1 MLQDQFLSH
10 WRKDIPASFVVFLVA
25 LPLCLGIA
33 LASGAPLMA
42 GVIAGAV
49 GGIVVG
55 LASGSSLGVSGPAAG
70 LTAIVLTGIA
80 ELGSFELFLT
90 ATVLSGILQIVLG
103 LLRAGIIAYYFPNTV
118 IKGMLSGIGIIIVLK
133 QIPHSVG
140 YDQDFLGDQ
149 DFIQPDHHNT
159 LSELMYMLDGVNL
172 GAVLVTLAGLA
183 IMLLWQTRR
192 VQASNMLGMIPGP
205 LLAVVSG
212 IILTQLFH
220 GHGVL
225 EVNAGHYV
233 ELPDING
240 VSDLSAPALSGLSDP
255 RVWKLALVIA
265 IVASLET
272 LLCSEATDKLDPWKR
287 VTPTNKELR
296 AQGIGNIVSGLLG
309 GLPVTQVIVRSS
321 ANIQAGGRTK
331 LSAILHGGLIVISVL
346 LLPEVLR
353 MIPLASLAAI
363 LLLVGY
369 KLIKPALFMHYW
381 RAGAMQFLPFFIT
394 VVGVAFTDLL
404 TGVGLGL
411 AVAFM
416 DILWKN
422 YKVPFHYD
430 PKNYKPGM
438 PIHIELSEDVTFLNK
453 AAIKRTLSQ
462 LPDNTTV
469 VLDASR
475 NVALHPDVAEIITE
489 FCEFSSE
496 RGITCELIGFNN
508 NRTIANVD
516 KGMNTLEDHSK
527 DGTVK
532 TGTRELESEG
542 TVNERE

>member
-1 MLQDQFLSH
+1 MKQNELLSH
-10 WRKDIPASFVVFLVA
+10 WRKDLPASFVVFLVA

-33 LASGAPLMA
+33 LASGAPLIA
-42 GVIAGAV
+42 GVIAGAI

-55 LASGSSLGVSGPAAG
+55 LISGSSLGVSGPAAG

-103 LLRAGIIAYYFPNTV
+103 LMRAGIIAYYFPNTV

-133 QIPHSVG
+133 QIPHALG
-140 YDQDFLGDQ
+140 YDQDYLGDE

-159 LSELMYMLDGVNL
+159 LSELMYMIDGISV
-172 GAVLVTLAGLA
+172 GAILVTSAGLA

-192 VQASNMLGMIPGP
+192 IQGFKVLSMIPGP
-205 LLAVVSG
+205 LLAVLSG
-212 IILTQLFH
+212 I
-220 GHGVL
+220 VL
-225 EVNAGHYV
+225 SQVFSGNELLAINAGHYV
-233 ELPDING
+233 ELPDMNG
-240 VSDLSAPALSGLSDP
+240 ASILTLPDLAGLLDP

-272 LLCSEATDKLDPWKR
+272 LLCTEATDKLDPQKR
-287 VTPTNKELR
+287 VTPTNRELH
-296 AQGIGNIVSGLLG
+296 AQGIGNIVSGMLG

-331 LSAILHGGLIVISVL
+331 LSTVLHGALIVISVL
-346 LLPEVLR
+346 LIPGLLR

-369 KLIKPALFMHYW
+369 KLIKPALFLQYW
-381 RAGAMQFLPFFIT
+381 KAGISQFLPFFIT

-411 AVAFM
+411 AVAIGH
-416 DILWKN
+416 ILWKN

-430 PKNYKPGM
+430 PEYYKPGM
-438 PIHIELSEDVTFLNK
+438 PVHIELSEDVTFLNK
-453 AAIKRTLSQ
+453 AAIKRTLSE
-462 LPDNTTV
+462 LPDNTKL

-475 NVALHPDVAEIITE
+475 NVALHPDVEEIIME
-489 FCEFSSE
+489 FCEYSIE
-496 RGITCELIGFNN
+496 RGITCELIGFDND
-508 NRTIANVD
+508 RTIANVD
-516 KGMNTLEDHSK
+516 KGITTLEDQAKKGMNNNSTTNK
-527 DGTVK
+527 K
-532 TGTRELESEG
+532 TWDPTTAS
-542 TVNERE
+542 